1 MKIVMNNNL
10 FRYSILLLLAISFIS
25 GTFEMLFIF
34 ICSLLFH
41 ELGHIIF
48 AYVFK
53 VKIRKI
59 GFKLYGICANF
70 EMEGINLVK
79 KIIIYLSG
87 VLFNAII
94 IVVFSKT
101 FIYFKYSDFIINCNK
116 VLIVFNLLFV
126 YPLDGFNIFNEIIA
140 SCFKDEYNNRAF
152 KISIMISLVILLALF
167 IIAVYLKSFAL
178 IFIVF
183 VLLYKN
189 IIKIKRRD
197 EEILYKIILLLT

>member
-1 MKIVMNNNL
+1 MCK
-10 FRYSILLLLAISFIS
+10 F
-25 GTFEMLFIF
+25 
-34 ICSLLFH
+34 
-41 ELGHIIF
+41 
-48 AYVFK
+48 
-53 VKIRKI
+53 
-59 GFKLYGICANF
+59 
-70 EMEGINLVK
+70 K

-116 VLIVFNLLFV
+116 VLIVFNLLFI

-167 IIAVYLKSFAL
+167 VIAVYLKSFAL